1 MGGKMKK
8 AKEIKKE
15 LLLKIMDLPDLEL
28 VDLADAHF
36 NYQNR
41 SVKHMAESYVFLI
54 DHFQED
60 HFTTNRD
67 NFWKDP
73 FLMAVISV
81 KAEKLVKEIKKS

>member
-1 MGGKMKK
+1 MKK
-8 AKEIKKE
+8 AKDIKKE

-41 SVKHMAESYVFLI
+41 SVKHMAESYVFLV

-73 FLMAVISV
+73 LLMAVISV